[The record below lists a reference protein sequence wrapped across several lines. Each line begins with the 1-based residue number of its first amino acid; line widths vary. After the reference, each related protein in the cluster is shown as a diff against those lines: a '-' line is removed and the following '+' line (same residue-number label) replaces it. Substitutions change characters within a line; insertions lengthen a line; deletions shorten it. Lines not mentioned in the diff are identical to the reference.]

1 MKFCLQQMQFKT
13 AWSLLLYHISMHQT
27 KSLFTNFR
35 KQSAEHASKDRVF
48 FEK

>member
-13 AWSLLLYHISMHQT
+13 WSLLLYHISMHQT

-35 KQSAEHASKDRVF
+35 KQSAEHSSKDRVF
-48 FEK
+48 LEK